1 MQILSN
7 STCIE
12 SMCLSVDTFSRDLWF
27 ISRFPLSNVSANKEA
42 TEPRVP
48 SGEVEVITSKF
59 LRRNYVLI
67 SCYGILVS
75 QITMDMFRLS

>member
-1 MQILSN
+1 MQIISN

-27 ISRFPLSNVSANKEA
+27 LSRFPLSNVSANKEA

-48 SGEVEVITSKF
+48 SGEVEVIT
-59 LRRNYVLI
+59 
-67 SCYGILVS
+67 
-75 QITMDMFRLS
+75 